1 MSEQNLKKNMIWNAA
16 GNLIYMACQW
26 IVTVLVTNLGDF
38 YNAGVLSIAMSVSA
52 TFRTLAMF
60 GIRNYQV
67 SDVDNK
73 YSDTCYVFF
82 RLLSC
87 AAALLFCM
95 GFSLFAAYRGQT
107 LLAILLFML
116 FRLRRAS
123 RNFQEQT
130 RHKSQQS
137 HSQREYTQQSYSQPK
152 SEGDVKV
159 HATTQQPQKRVN
171 DNVGDYVEFEEVKEQ
186 K

>member
-1 MSEQNLKKNMIWNAA
+1 MNFLSAIIDSFLGFVSRNPLTTI
-16 GNLIYMACQW
+16 I
-26 IVTVLVTNLGDF
+26 IVMLLVF
-38 YNAGVLSIAMSVSA
+38 APS
-52 TFRTLAMF
+52 FF
-60 GIRNYQV
+60 G
-67 SDVDNK
+67 
-73 YSDTCYVFF
+73 
-82 RLLSC
+82 
-87 AAALLFCM
+87 ALLI
-95 GFSLFAAYRGQT
+95 GVVVLALI
-107 LLAILLFML
+107 LLAIPLFML

-130 RHKSQQS
+130 RHES
-137 HSQREYTQQSYSQPK
+137 QQSYSQREYSQQSYSHPK

>member
-1 MSEQNLKKNMIWNAA
+1 MNFLSAIIDSFLGFVSRNPLTTI
-16 GNLIYMACQW
+16 I
-26 IVTVLVTNLGDF
+26 IVMLLVF
-38 YNAGVLSIAMSVSA
+38 APSVFGVLFIGVIVLLLL
-52 TFRTLAMF
+52 TLAIPAF
-60 GIRNYQV
+60 P
-67 SDVDNK
+67 
-73 YSDTCYVFF
+73 
-82 RLLSC
+82 
-87 AAALLFCM
+87 
-95 GFSLFAAYRGQT
+95 
-107 LLAILLFML
+107 L

-130 RHKSQQS
+130 RHESQQS
-137 HSQREYTQQSYSQPK
+137 YSQREYNQQGYSQPK

>member
-1 MSEQNLKKNMIWNAA
+1 MNFLSAIIDSFLGFVSRNPLTTI
-16 GNLIYMACQW
+16 I
-26 IVTVLVTNLGDF
+26 IVMLLVF
-38 YNAGVLSIAMSVSA
+38 APSVFGVLFIGVIVLLLL
-52 TFRTLAMF
+52 TLAIPAF
-60 GIRNYQV
+60 
-67 SDVDNK
+67 
-73 YSDTCYVFF
+73 
-82 RLLSC
+82 L
-87 AAALLFCM
+87 
-95 GFSLFAAYRGQT
+95 
-107 LLAILLFML
+107 L

-137 HSQREYTQQSYSQPK
+137 YSQREYTQQSYSQPK

>member
-1 MSEQNLKKNMIWNAA
+1 MNFLSAIIDSFLGFVSRNPLTTI
-16 GNLIYMACQW
+16 I
-26 IVTVLVTNLGDF
+26 IVMLLVF
-38 YNAGVLSIAMSVSA
+38 APSVFGVLFIGVIVLLLL
-52 TFRTLAMF
+52 TLAIPAF
-60 GIRNYQV
+60 
-67 SDVDNK
+67 
-73 YSDTCYVFF
+73 
-82 RLLSC
+82 L
-87 AAALLFCM
+87 
-95 GFSLFAAYRGQT
+95 
-107 LLAILLFML
+107 L

-130 RHKSQQS
+130 RHESQQS
-137 HSQREYTQQSYSQPK
+137 YSQREYNQQGYSQPK

>member
-1 MSEQNLKKNMIWNAA
+1 MNFLSAIIDSFLGFVSRNPLTTI
-16 GNLIYMACQW
+16 I
-26 IVTVLVTNLGDF
+26 IVMLLVF
-38 YNAGVLSIAMSVSA
+38 APSVFGVLFIGVIVLLLL
-52 TFRTLAMF
+52 TLAIPAF
-60 GIRNYQV
+60 
-67 SDVDNK
+67 
-73 YSDTCYVFF
+73 
-82 RLLSC
+82 L
-87 AAALLFCM
+87 
-95 GFSLFAAYRGQT
+95 
-107 LLAILLFML
+107 L

-123 RNFQEQT
+123 RNFQEQA

-137 HSQREYTQQSYSQPK
+137 YSQRKYNQQGYSQPK